1 MDPQS
6 GGSSAMVTSR
16 HLENVDVLVVRR
28 CADVTCQRLRPLTVD
43 ADRIRVDRYD
53 EADATPGQ
61 KLHDLP
67 VVHSN
72 WLTIFKKAFGSP

>member
-1 MDPQS
+1 MS
-6 GGSSAMVTSR
+6 LA
-16 HLENVDVLVVRR
+16 NVCDLSI
-28 CADVTCQRLRPLTVD
+28 AD
-43 ADRIRVDRYD
+43 AYRIRVDRYD

-72 WLTIFKKAFGSP
+72 WLTLFKKLSAAPEKQLRQPAHQPPPKP